1 MRTLR
6 REFLNAVFMVVD
18 FQGDTRKLPR
28 RTREVRVEANCHE
41 FTAIRGIQ
49 AGAAYYVVMVPLKVV
64 PRLFRFDDEAVPPEL
79 RAQRV
84 LNRAR
89 VPAIAQYITDNA
101 TEYILSSLCASVD
114 GEIEFEPAAHDGP
127 LRAVGKLRI
136 SMSATILINDGQ
148 HRRAAIEEA
157 LRGRPLIGDETI
169 SVVVF
174 ADRGLKRSQQMFADL
189 NIHAVRPTK
198 SIRLLYNHRDE
209 LAKLTRDVVSA
220 IPLFRDFTD
229 LEKTSISNRSLKL
242 FTLSSLHQATAEL
255 IGKVKSGTIDE
266 ADRELAVSFWKEV
279 IQNMLDWQRVGTR
292 EVAAAELRR
301 DYIHAHGIAV
311 QAISIAGAQLI
322 GARPKD
328 WAKRLSKLR
337 EIEWSR
343 ANRKLWDGRALVAG
357 KVNKSKN
364 NVVLVSNVLVRA
376 FGLALSVEAARV
388 EQLHAPA
395 TAPKLKVAS

>member
-1 MRTLR
+1 M
-6 REFLNAVFMVVD
+6 ESNS
-18 FQGDTRKLPR
+18 
-28 RTREVRVEANCHE
+28 HE

-49 AGAAYYVVMVPLKVV
+49 AGTAYYVVMVPLKVV

-89 VPAIAQYITDNA
+89 IPSIAQYITENSN
-101 TEYILSSLCASVD
+101 EYILSSLCASVD
-114 GEIEFEPAAHDGP
+114 GEIEFEPAAAEGP

-157 LRGRPLIGDETI
+157 IRERPLLGDETI
-169 SVVVF
+169 SVVIF
-174 ADRGLKRSQQMFADL
+174 ADRGLRRSQQMFADL

-209 LAKLTRDVVSA
+209 LAKLTRDVVNT

-255 IGKVKSGTIDE
+255 IGKAKSGKVEE
-266 ADRELAVSFWKEV
+266 ADRELAVSFWNEV
-279 IQNMLDWQRVGTR
+279 IRNMPDWQRVGTR
-292 EVAAAELRR
+292 DVAAAELRR

-311 QAISIAGAQLI
+311 QAIAVAGSQLMR
-322 GARPKD
+322 ARPKD
-328 WAKRLSKLR
+328 WTKRLSKLR

-343 ANRKLWDGRALVAG
+343 ANRKIWDGRALIAG

-364 NVVLVSNVLVRA
+364 NVLLVSNVVVRA
-376 FGLALSVEAARV
+376 FGLPLSVEAARI
-388 EQLHAPA
+388 EQLYAPS